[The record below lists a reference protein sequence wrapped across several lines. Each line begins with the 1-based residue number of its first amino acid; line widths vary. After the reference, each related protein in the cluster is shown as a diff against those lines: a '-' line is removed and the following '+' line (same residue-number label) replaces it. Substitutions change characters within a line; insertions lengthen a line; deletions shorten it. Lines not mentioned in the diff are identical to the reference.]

1 VEDPPGRRLGPRRI
15 LTAAYRRL
23 VMVRLP
29 KVFTRDVTGFEVL
42 VVGDSLCV
50 GEHASELDRGCGARL
65 LRALGGD
72 PSSPRSCGIQAISGG
87 RLRDFLERRLP
98 PARRLVVVELG
109 SNDWLGY
116 VPLGRWRP
124 TPLERF
130 SADYARLLDRLT
142 EAGAV
147 PVCLGIWGPADG
159 GAEVDGRAEGGA
171 ELAAYDDAISDA
183 CQRRGGAFIALSPV
197 YETPGSRGPAGR
209 RTPWGISDTTHPNDL
224 GHQMI
229 ADLVLAACGRL

>member
-1 VEDPPGRRLGPRRI
+1 MRW
-15 LTAAYRRL
+15 AAIR
-23 VMVRLP
+23 
-29 KVFTRDVTGFEVL
+29 
-42 VVGDSLCV
+42 
-50 GEHASELDRGCGARL
+50 
-65 LRALGGD
+65 
-72 PSSPRSCGIQAISGG
+72 
-87 RLRDFLERRLP
+87 
-98 PARRLVVVELG
+98 PARAAAGSRPSPAAAFGTSWNGGFPRHGVVELG